1 MDLVYGKER
10 PLFVV
15 SLLISLIFWLAVIL
29 GTLGVALVYIVF
41 FFIFYLFVQS
51 AFISH
56 LKGTAVKITEEQ
68 FPDLYQRVQACCDKI
83 GLNPAPDA
91 YLLHADGVF
100 NALATRFLGRNFIAL
115 YSDVVDAL
123 ESHPGA
129 VNFYIG
135 HELGHIHRKH
145 LLWAPIL
152 FPAGIPPLLGAAYS
166 RAREY
171 TCDRYGLACCE
182 KSEDAAIGLGALAA
196 GGRRWRS
203 LNKEKYASQS
213 RVAKGFWMSFHELI
227 GDYPWLVKRMA
238 MLNTLPQKQPPR
250 LPGRHP
256 LAWVLALFVP
266 RVGAGGAGGAIVII
280 AIVGIMAAIAIPA
293 YQDYVKKARAEQ
305 NLSAVQ
311 DQETAMVEHYA
322 AAPSRKR

>member
-1 MDLVYGKER
+1 
-10 PLFVV
+10 
-15 SLLISLIFWLAVIL
+15 
-29 GTLGVALVYIVF
+29 
-41 FFIFYLFVQS
+41 
-51 AFISH
+51 
-56 LKGTAVKITEEQ
+56 
-68 FPDLYQRVQACCDKI
+68 
-83 GLNPAPDA
+83 
-91 YLLHADGVF
+91 
-100 NALATRFLGRNFIAL
+100 
-115 YSDVVDAL
+115 
-123 ESHPGA
+123 
-129 VNFYIG
+129 
-135 HELGHIHRKH
+135 
-145 LLWAPIL
+145 
-152 FPAGIPPLLGAAYS
+152 
-166 RAREY
+166 
-171 TCDRYGLACCE
+171 
-182 KSEDAAIGLGALAA
+182 
-196 GGRRWRS
+196 
-203 LNKEKYASQS
+203 
-213 RVAKGFWMSFHELI
+213 MSFHELI

>member
-1 MDLVYGKER
+1 MDLVYSKEK

-15 SLLISLIFWLAVIL
+15 SLIISLIFWLAVII
-29 GTLGVALVYIVF
+29 GTFGAALVYVLF

-51 AFISH
+51 AFISY

-68 FPDLYQRVQACCDKI
+68 FPDLYQRVQACCNKI
-83 GLNPAPDA
+83 DLNHVPDA

-100 NALATRFLGRNFIAL
+100 NALAARFLGRNFIAL

-145 LLWAPIL
+145 LVWAPIL
-152 FPAGIPPLLGAAYS
+152 FPAGILPLLGAAYS

-213 RVAKGFWMSFHELI
+213 TATKGFWMSFHELI

-266 RVGAGGAGGAIVII
+266 RAGTGGAGAAIVLVAII
-280 AIVGIMAAIAIPA
+280 GILAAIAIPA
-293 YQDYVKKARAEQ
+293 YQDYNKKVQAAQ
-305 NLSAVQ
+305 SYSTVQ
-311 DQETAMVEHYA
+311 DQEAAMVEHYA
-322 AAPSRKR
+322 PEHKGKR

>member
-135 HELGHIHRKH
+135 HELGHIHRKSYGH
-145 LLWAPIL
+145 RSCFPQEFRLYWAPPIPVRGSIRATATGS
-152 FPAGIPPLLGAAYS
+152 PAAKNPRTPPLDWGRWL
-166 RAREY
+166 
-171 TCDRYGLACCE
+171 LA
-182 KSEDAAIGLGALAA
+182 AA
-196 GGRRWRS
+196 GG
-203 LNKEKYASQS
+203 
-213 RVAKGFWMSFHELI
+213 G
-227 GDYPWLVKRMA
+227 P
-238 MLNTLPQKQPPR
+238 
-250 LPGRHP
+250 
-256 LAWVLALFVP
+256 
-266 RVGAGGAGGAIVII
+266 
-280 AIVGIMAAIAIPA
+280 
-293 YQDYVKKARAEQ
+293 
-305 NLSAVQ
+305 
-311 DQETAMVEHYA
+311 
-322 AAPSRKR
+322 